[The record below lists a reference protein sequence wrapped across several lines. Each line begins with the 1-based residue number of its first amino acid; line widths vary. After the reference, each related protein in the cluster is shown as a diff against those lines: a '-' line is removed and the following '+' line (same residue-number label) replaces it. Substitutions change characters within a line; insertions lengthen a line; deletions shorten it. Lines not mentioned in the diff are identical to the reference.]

1 MTVGF
6 GGFTREGIFVSLQLK
21 RNLVQRL
28 LQLQIPAM
36 VRRVIT
42 PYPDG
47 PDISSFEPED
57 GENFVFLKEEMN
69 TEQNSQ

>member
-1 MTVGF
+1 
-6 GGFTREGIFVSLQLK
+6 
-21 RNLVQRL
+21 
-28 LQLQIPAM
+28 M

-47 PDISSFEPED
+47 PDISSLEPED
-57 GENFVFLKEEMN
+57 GENFVFLREEMN

>member
-1 MTVGF
+1 
-6 GGFTREGIFVSLQLK
+6 
-21 RNLVQRL
+21 
-28 LQLQIPAM
+28 M

-47 PDISSFEPED
+47 PDLSSFEPED

-69 TEQNSQ
+69 SEQNSQ